1 MKKLLL
7 LFSMFL
13 MITFVA
19 CDEEDDFEDL
29 IDEEITTEQPAQQQ
43 GQQQAQRPQGQQ
55 QGQMQMPP
63 PSEPGKPITVFIP
76 DPNDKNGNAYLIY
89 APQFVQVADDDQNP
103 KRSTL
108 VLYEDGKPLGPPH
121 SLHKDIREQGKGK
134 YSHYQSWIFMSTSDN
149 SDPRSNGKKYTF
161 EIK

>member
-13 MITFVA
+13 MISLIA

-29 IDEEITTEQPAQQQ
+29 IDEEISEQPAQQPAQ
-43 GQQQAQRPQGQQ
+43 SPQQQQQ

-63 PSEPGKPITVFIP
+63 PAEQGKPITVFIP
-76 DPNDKNGNAYLIY
+76 DPNDKKGNCYLIY
-89 APQFVQVADDDQNP
+89 VPQHVQVADDDQNP

-108 VLYEDGKPLGPPH
+108 VLLEDGKPFGKPH
-121 SLHKDIREQGKGK
+121 SLHKEIREIGKGK
-134 YSHYQSWIFMSTSDN
+134 YSHYQSWVFMSTSDN

-161 EIK
+161 KIK

>member
-13 MITFVA
+13 MITLIA
-19 CDEEDDFEDL
+19 CNEEDDFEDL
-29 IDEEITTEQPAQQQ
+29 IDEEITEQPAQQQ
-43 GQQQAQRPQGQQ
+43 GQQPGQRPQGQQ

-63 PSEPGKPITVFIP
+63 PSEPDKPIAVFIP
-76 DPNDKNGNAYLIY
+76 DPNDKNGNCYLIY
-89 APQFVQVADDDQNP
+89 VPQYVQVADDDQNP

-108 VLYEDGKPLGPPH
+108 ELFEDGKPLGPPH
-121 SLHKDIREQGKGK
+121 TMHKEIREQGKGR

-149 SDPRSNGKKYTF
+149 TDPRSNGKKYTYK
-161 EIK
+161 IK